1 MTIRTIA
8 GAGATALLLAGAALT
23 VTHGIAP
30 AVASGR
36 VDPKLQK
43 AAADNAAR
51 AQSELSRKHWDKAI
65 RLAEQAVAQDG
76 QDSGYRALLGNAY
89 LRGGRFASA
98 EQAFADVLTLRPED
112 GGAALNLALARIAT
126 GRWDAARE
134 TLDAHSAAI
143 APADRG
149 LALALA
155 GDPAAAVEVLTA
167 AARGPASDAKT
178 RQNLALA
185 LALSGRWA
193 EARAIAAMDM
203 DAGAVDR
210 RIEQWAAFAQ
220 PSSAADQV
228 SSLLGVTPAVDPGQP
243 VALALAGTPAVA
255 TASVDAFM
263 PGRAAAAVESAVVSQ
278 EIPEATPVAAGV
290 AAVAPPVAVSVPI
303 PMIAAPAAYK
313 VAAVKRMVATARP
326 AQATVQARGD
336 WVVQLGAFRNAG
348 VAKDGWSQATRR
360 LPALAQHRPN
370 GVSASVKGA
379 TFYRLSVGGFT
390 RGDAVALC
398 RGYRAKGG
406 VCFVRATAGD
416 QMAAWFR
423 PPSKGAVQLASR

>member
-8 GAGATALLLAGAALT
+8 GAGVSALLLAGAAVT

-30 AVASGR
+30 ALASSR
-36 VDPKLQK
+36 VGAKAQK
-43 AAADNAAR
+43 AAADSAAR
-51 AQSELSRKHWDKAI
+51 AAKALAKKQWNKAI
-65 RLAEQAVAQDG
+65 GLAEDAVSLDG
-76 QDSGYRALLGNAY
+76 QDSGYRTLLGNAY

-98 EQAFADVLTLRPED
+98 EQAFADVLTLRPDD
-112 GGAALNLALARIAT
+112 GAIALNLALARIAS

-134 TLDAHSAAI
+134 TLDTHSAAI
-143 APADRG
+143 SPADRG

-155 GDPAAAVEVLTA
+155 GDPAGGVEVLTT
-167 AARGPASDAKT
+167 AARGPAADAKT

-185 LALSGRWA
+185 LALAGRWA
-193 EARAIAAMDM
+193 EARAIVAMDM
-203 DAGAVDR
+203 DAGEVDR
-210 RIEQWAAFAQ
+210 RIEQWAAFAR

-228 SSLLGVTPAVDPGQP
+228 SSLLGVTPAADPGQP
-243 VALALAGTPAVA
+243 MALALAGAPPVA

-263 PGRAAAAVESAVVSQ
+263 PGRADAAVESTMASQ
-278 EIPEATPVAAGV
+278 EVPPVAT
-290 AAVAPPVAVSVPI
+290 AAVAPAEPVSAPI

-313 VAAVKRMVATARP
+313 VAAVKRMTAAARP
-326 AQATVQARGD
+326 AVVRVQGHGRVAGD
-336 WVVQLGAFRNAG
+336 WVVQLGAFQNAG
-348 VAKDGWSQATRR
+348 VAKDGWHRATRR

-390 RGDAVALC
+390 RNDAVALC

-416 QMAAWFR
+416 QMAAWLR
-423 PPSKGAVQLASR
+423 APAKGAVQLASR

>member
-8 GAGATALLLAGAALT
+8 GAGASALLLAGVAVT

-30 AVASGR
+30 AVASAR
-36 VDPKLQK
+36 VDPKAQK
-43 AAADNAAR
+43 NAADSAAR
-51 AQSELSRKHWDKAI
+51 AQKALAKKQWNKAI
-65 RLAEQAVAQDG
+65 GFAEDAVSLDG
-76 QDSGYRALLGNAY
+76 QDSGYRTLLGNAY

-98 EQAFADVLTLRPED
+98 EQAFADVLTLRPDD
-112 GGAALNLALARIAT
+112 GAIALNLALARIAS

-134 TLDAHSAAI
+134 TLDTHVGAI
-143 APADRG
+143 SPADRG

-155 GDPAAAVEVLTA
+155 GDPAAGVEVLTA
-167 AARGPASDAKT
+167 AARGPASDTKT

-193 EARAIAAMDM
+193 EARAVVAMDM
-203 DAGAVDR
+203 DAGEVDR
-210 RIEQWAAFAQ
+210 RIEQWAAFAR

-243 VALALAGTPAVA
+243 VALALAGAPPVA

-263 PGRAAAAVESAVVSQ
+263 PGRAEAAEAVFASQ
-278 EIPEATPVAAGV
+278 EVPPVAT
-290 AAVAPPVAVSVPI
+290 AAVAPAETVSAPI
-303 PMIAAPAAYK
+303 PMITAPAAYK
-313 VAAVKRMVATARP
+313 VAAVKRMTATARP
-326 AQATVQARGD
+326 ATARVQAKGD

-348 VAKDGWSQATRR
+348 VARDGWHHATRR

-370 GVSASVKGA
+370 GMSASIRGA
-379 TFYRLSVGGFT
+379 TFYRLSVGGFA
-390 RGDAVALC
+390 RNDAVALC

-406 VCFVRATAGD
+406 MCFVRATAGD
-416 QMAAWFR
+416 QMAAWLR
-423 PPSKGAVQLASR
+423 APAKGAVQLASR

>member
-8 GAGATALLLAGAALT
+8 GAGATALLLAGTALT

-51 AQSELSRKHWDKAI
+51 ARSELSRKHWDKAI
-65 RLAEQAVAQDG
+65 RLAEDAVAQDG
-76 QDSGYRALLGNAY
+76 QDSGHRALLGNAY

-98 EQAFADVLTLRPED
+98 EQAFADVLTLRPDD
-112 GGAALNLALARIAT
+112 GGVALNLALARIAS

-134 TLDAHSAAI
+134 TLEAHSAAI

-155 GDPAAAVEVLTA
+155 GDPAGGVEVLTA
-167 AARGPASDAKT
+167 AARGPSSDAKT

-193 EARAIAAMDM
+193 EARAVAAMDM

-220 PSSAADQV
+220 PRSAADQV
-228 SSLLGVTPAVDPGQP
+228 ASLLGVTPAVDPGQP

-278 EIPEATPVAAGV
+278 EVPEAAPVAV

-326 AQATVQARGD
+326 VAAPVRAKGD
-336 WVVQLGAFRNAG
+336 WVVQLGAFQNAG
-348 VAKDGWSQATRR
+348 VAKDGWHRATRR

-370 GVSASVKGA
+370 GVSASIRGA

-390 RGDAVALC
+390 RADAVALC

-416 QMAAWFR
+416 QMAAWLR
-423 PPSKGAVQLASR
+423 APGKGAVQLAAR